1 LHWRWHHV
9 ESRAKTKIEKK
20 WKLEILWT
28 KQACFFGT
36 MPFNPWAVLATWLH
50 VGTPK
55 KNIGRMNLQPVLNKN
70 SPGAHME
77 LKFDMFGVAKK
88 LVKYVVHLSKRK
100 KYFLRKILW
109 QTTNFWFQRIVGV
122 NC

>member
-1 LHWRWHHV
+1 
-9 ESRAKTKIEKK
+9 
-20 WKLEILWT
+20 
-28 KQACFFGT
+28 
-36 MPFNPWAVLATWLH
+36 
-50 VGTPK
+50 
-55 KNIGRMNLQPVLNKN
+55 MNLQPVLNKN